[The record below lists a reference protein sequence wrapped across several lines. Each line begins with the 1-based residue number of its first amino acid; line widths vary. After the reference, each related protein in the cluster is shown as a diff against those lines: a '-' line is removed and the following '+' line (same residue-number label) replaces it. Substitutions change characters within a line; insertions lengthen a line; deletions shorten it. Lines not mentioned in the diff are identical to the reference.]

1 MAAVFFRDLEP
12 RRERVPVSPLS
23 IHIGLQQIK
32 KKTMAYPLFILVL
45 AQVRSRRGEV
55 EAVVGCSSL
64 PEDAAADAPTV
75 VVGDSNITES
85 GNTVVGRELHG
96 GRCRGI
102 AG

>member
-1 MAAVFFRDLEP
+1 
-12 RRERVPVSPLS
+12 
-23 IHIGLQQIK
+23 
-32 KKTMAYPLFILVL
+32 
-45 AQVRSRRGEV
+45 
-55 EAVVGCSSL
+55 
-64 PEDAAADAPTV
+64 V

>member
-1 MAAVFFRDLEP
+1 
-12 RRERVPVSPLS
+12 
-23 IHIGLQQIK
+23 
-32 KKTMAYPLFILVL
+32 
-45 AQVRSRRGEV
+45 V

-85 GNTVVGRELHG
+85 CNTVVGHELHG